1 MQNRECSFRVPHHP
15 LCGPTFIKI
24 EILHNMYANNEL
36 MSGKKKNHQQQQQ
49 NTSMLQSKTVLILN
63 KGKKTKKKKKKVND
77 PIKFCSLLC
86 YC

>member
-36 MSGKKKNHQQQQQ
+36 MSGKKKKHQQQQ

-63 KGKKTKKKKKKVND
+63 KGKKTKKKKKVND